1 MNLVLVT
8 NTYYAGG
15 AFMASTAPIGFFDSG
30 VGGISVLKKA
40 MALLPQEDFVYF
52 GDSIHAPYGDKD
64 LDTIKRLSFQVV
76 EKLMDYSIKAIVVA
90 CNTAT
95 SAAIE
100 DLRSI
105 YPDLPVI
112 GIEPALKVAVD
123 HTEKGNIL
131 VLATKRTLE
140 EKKFKNLLDR
150 YKESRSVETLPLPGL
165 VEIIEEGGDYQE
177 KSYLYLKEALKSVEK
192 EMSAVVLGC
201 THYPF
206 IKPSL
211 RRIYG
216 EDVLIVDG
224 SEGTARHLK
233 EVLAKKSLLT
243 NKKEKGALLVLNS
256 SPDEKFQELSLRLLE
271 ENSDQ

>member
-1 MNLVLVT
+1 MT
-8 NTYYAGG
+8 KRD
-15 AFMASTAPIGFFDSG
+15 PIGFFDSG

-40 MALLPQEDFVYF
+40 MDILPQEDFVYF
-52 GDSIHAPYGDKD
+52 GDSLNAPYGDKD
-64 LDTIKRLSFQVV
+64 LATIKKLSFQVV
-76 EKLMDYSIKAIVVA
+76 EKLMEYSIKALVVA

-100 DLRSI
+100 DLRQS

-150 YKESRSVETLPLPGL
+150 YKENRSVETLPLPGL
-165 VEIIEEGGDYQE
+165 VEIIEEGGNYQE
-177 KSYLYLKEALKSVEK
+177 KSYLYLVEALKSVKK

-216 EDVLIVDG
+216 EGVLIVDG

-233 EVLAKKSLLT
+233 EVLSEKNLLT
-243 NKKEKGALLVLNS
+243 DKNEKGTLLVLNS
-256 SPDEKFQELSLRLLE
+256 SPDEKLQELSFRLLE
-271 ENSDQ
+271 ERSDD

>member
-1 MNLVLVT
+1 MYLVQSRDTTLPRRR
-8 NTYYAGG
+8 
-15 AFMASTAPIGFFDSG
+15 FMSNRAPIGFFDSG

-40 MALLPQEDFVYF
+40 MSILPQEDFIYF

-64 LDTIKRLSFQVV
+64 LDTIKKLSFEAT
-76 EKLMDYSIKAIVVA
+76 EKLLEHSIKALVVA

-100 DLRSI
+100 DLRTA
-105 YPDLPVI
+105 YPNLPII

-123 HTEKGNIL
+123 HTKEGNIL

-165 VEIIEEGGDYQE
+165 VEIIEQGDAYQE
-177 KSYLYLKEALKSVEK
+177 KSYHYLQEALKGVKE
-192 EMSAVVLGC
+192 EMSVVVLGC

-211 RRIYG
+211 RKIYG
-216 EDVLIVDG
+216 NHVLIVDG

-233 EVLAKKSLLT
+233 EVLAERDLLSDKKDPGTVLI
-243 NKKEKGALLVLNS
+243 LNS
-256 SPDEKFQELSLRLLE
+256 SHDQKLHELSLKLLE
-271 ENSDQ
+271 EDSDL

>member
-76 EKLMDYSIKAIVVA
+76 EKLMDYSIKALVVA

-105 YPDLPVI
+105 YSDLPVI

-123 HTEKGNIL
+123 HTETGNIL

-233 EVLAKKSLLT
+233 EVLAEKNLLTSKKVKGSLLI
-243 NKKEKGALLVLNS
+243 LNS
-256 SPDEKFQELSLRLLE
+256 SPDIKFQELSLRLLE

>member
-1 MNLVLVT
+1 MNLVNSMKT
-8 NTYYAGG
+8 CYSGG

-40 MALLPQEDFVYF
+40 MDILPQEDFVYF
-52 GDSIHAPYGDKD
+52 GDSLNAPYGDKD
-64 LDTIKRLSFQVV
+64 LATIKKLSFQVV
-76 EKLMDYSIKAIVVA
+76 EKLMEYSIKALVVA

-100 DLRSI
+100 DLRQS

-123 HTEKGNIL
+123 HTETGNIL

-177 KSYLYLKEALKSVEK
+177 KSYLFLEEALKSVEK

-216 EDVLIVDG
+216 KDVLIVDG

-233 EVLAKKSLLT
+233 EVLLERDLLT
-243 NKKEKGALLVLNS
+243 DKEEKGTLLVLNS
-256 SPDEKFQELSLRLLE
+256 SPEEKFQELSFRLLE
-271 ENSDQ
+271 ESSDQ